1 VEHEDPARYL
11 LKELVR
17 GLAVVGLGF
26 ALVYGGLVVYTSNW
40 SPVVAVDSS
49 SMQHSFDASE
59 IGLMDTGDL
68 VLVKTV
74 QSSSDIVTYVKGR
87 VTDYRTYG
95 DYGDV
100 ILFRDPEFPDE
111 PPVIHRAMAFVIWN
125 ESTRGYD
132 VPGLRAWPS
141 TEWSGMRGDVVATGP
156 YGLTSLTLHHGG
168 FGGDTDLKWNLTFLA
183 QSFPHSG
190 YLTLGDNNVYTA
202 ERKTDWW
209 IVPYES
215 VIGVAR
221 GELPWLGLPKL
232 LLQPSPWG
240 CCESWGSTDPIRGA
254 PANSWLGLEVSLTF
268 IVVVPLAVGYF
279 WKPLSNFLRRKTRN
293 GARTI
298 LRVLRLK
305 QENEGRK

>member
-1 VEHEDPARYL
+1 MEREASARYL
-11 LKELVR
+11 LKELAR
-17 GLAVVGLGF
+17 GLAIIGLGF
-26 ALVYGGLVVYTSNW
+26 GLVYGALVAYTGNW
-40 SPVVAVDSS
+40 GPVVAVDSS

-59 IGLMDTGDL
+59 IGLMDTGDV
-68 VLVKTV
+68 VLVKSV
-74 QSSSDIVTYVKGR
+74 QSSDVVTYVKGR
-87 VTDYRTYG
+87 VVDYKTYG

-141 TEWSGMRGDVVATGP
+141 AEWSGMRGDVVAADP
-156 YGLTSLTLHHGG
+156 YGLTSLTLHRAG
-168 FGGDTDLKWNLTFLA
+168 FRGDTDLKWNLTFLA
-183 QSFPHSG
+183 ESFRHSG

-209 IVPYES
+209 IVPPES

-254 PANSWLGLEVSLTF
+254 PANSWLGLEVSLAF
-268 IVVVPLAVGYF
+268 IIVVPLVVGYF
-279 WKPLSNFLRRKTRN
+279 WKPVSSVLTRKMRN
-293 GARTI
+293 GIRTI
-298 LRVLRLK
+298 LRVLRPK
-305 QENEGRK
+305 RKNDDGR